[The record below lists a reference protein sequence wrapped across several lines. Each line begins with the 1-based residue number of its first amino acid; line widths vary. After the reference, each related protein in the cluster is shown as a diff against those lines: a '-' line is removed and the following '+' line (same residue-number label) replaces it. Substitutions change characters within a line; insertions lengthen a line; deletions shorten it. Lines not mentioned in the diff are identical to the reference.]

1 MIHVSVKSSISISED
16 MENVPVESWM
26 LLCMNFMSGVF
37 SSRTCLYNKVYI
49 SNGRKE
55 SRVTITLNKETT
67 VFNLQNMFDIL
78 MSSSVAN
85 ELLTVVHLNFI
96 LRYVTKL
103 RV

>member
-1 MIHVSVKSSISISED
+1 MTVIIVDTKFWFIT
-16 MENVPVESWM
+16 MKK
-26 LLCMNFMSGVF
+26 G
-37 SSRTCLYNKVYI
+37 KYI
-49 SNGRKE
+49 YILPNGRKE

-67 VFNLQNMFDIL
+67 VSIYKTCFDIL